1 MQRHG
6 LALLISLAS
15 ATTAAAGAADE
26 ANAVIDQWSAKYSA
40 NDTAGLLDLYAAD
53 AVLLGTTS
61 PVISEGRDA
70 IKEYFKDLPGSG
82 RKNTIVERRTI
93 VLDQN
98 AVVGTGFYRFARAA
112 ENDAPRPSRFTMV
125 VVRREGRWMILHHH
139 SSPLSAVRQ

>member
-82 RKNTIVERRTI
+82 RKIRSWR
-93 VLDQN
+93 
-98 AVVGTGFYRFARAA
+98 
-112 ENDAPRPSRFTMV
+112 DAPSSWTRTPSLEPDFIVSPELRKTM
-125 VVRREGRWMILHHH
+125 RRDRRGSRWL
-139 SSPLSAVRQ
+139 L